1 MEMYLFLAFILLYVL
16 MAFFVRKDV
25 MHKIWTSAFI
35 VAFIITAVA
44 IAFLRVNN
52 QDVMMNANELNWY
65 YLLYLFGSLAVVF
78 GMINLWMYR
87 KPLFHIFFD
96 GNTDGDKDEDG
107 D

>member
-16 MAFFVRKDV
+16 MAVFVRKDV

-65 YLLYLFGSLAVVF
+65 YL
-78 GMINLWMYR
+78 
-87 KPLFHIFFD
+87 PLFHIFFD